1 MQKFFQIIGI
11 LIFIFSCFLLMSRIK
26 PDIFPFNLEGVNN
39 WAGGIGGLLFGVL
52 TFIVG
57 GSEKATEEV
66 ARSVKNIVTQI
77 GLVNTSTINIG
88 DDEEI
93 LKRKG
98 KKK

>member
-1 MQKFFQIIGI
+1 MQKVFQFISIIT
-11 LIFIFSCFLLMSRIK
+11 IFLSLFLLVNK
-26 PDIFPFNLEGVNN
+26 FFPSVFSYDVAGINS
-39 WAGGIGGLLFGVL
+39 WAGGVGGLLFGVL